1 MVKQK
6 KDKYFKSK
14 KKMGKIP
21 QSGRKRSCM
30 FQMS

>member
-6 KDKYFKSK
+6 TDKYFKSNQK
-14 KKMGKIP
+14 IDKIP

-30 FQMS
+30 LKMT